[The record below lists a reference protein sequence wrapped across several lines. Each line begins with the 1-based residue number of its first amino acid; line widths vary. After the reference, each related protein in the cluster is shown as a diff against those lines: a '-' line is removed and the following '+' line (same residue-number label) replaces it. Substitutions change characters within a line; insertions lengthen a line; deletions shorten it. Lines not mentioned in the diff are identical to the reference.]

1 MNGGENGGWWAVWE
15 WGVFRDADGKASRNE
30 RECFPEVMRG
40 LLKNALA
47 AGREVNAFLSSH
59 TNLES
64 DTTRVLMTTT
74 AFNVQNM
81 KEQECDAVIN
91 LKKIN
96 DIRFV
101 NKFQEAVSEKL
112 PQGGLYI
119 GLVETH
125 EQRKFRI
132 LKKFF
137 PGFSHL
143 YYFFDFIFKR
153 VFPKLPFFKKIY
165 FFVTN
170 GRNRVMS
177 KAEALGRL
185 VSCGFKIEEVK
196 VIGNLTYF
204 VGSKIKKPCY
214 DLNPSY
220 GPLFA
225 MNRIGKDSKI
235 IRVYKFRTMYPFAE
249 YLQEYLYE
257 QNSLAEGGKFAEDF
271 RITSWGSFLRKC
283 WLDELPMLINLL
295 KGEIK
300 IVGVRP
306 LSHHYFSLYSNELK
320 HKRSF
325 TKPGL
330 LPPFYADL
338 PKTLEEII
346 ESELRYLNA
355 YEKSPYLTD
364 IRYFFR
370 AFYTILILRARSN

>member
-1 MNGGENGGWWAVWE
+1 MKQALI
-15 WGVFRDADGKASRNE
+15 NE
-30 RECFPEVMRG
+30 LLPEV
-40 LLKNALA
+40 NS
-47 AGREVNAFLSSH
+47 FLTSY
-59 TNLES
+59 TNLDS
-64 DTTRVLMTTT
+64 NATRVIMTTT

-81 KEQECDAVIN
+81 KEEECNTIIN

-112 PQGGLYI
+112 PLGGLYI
-119 GLVETH
+119 SLVETH
-125 EQRKFRI
+125 EQRKFRL
-132 LKKFF
+132 LKKFL

-153 VFPKLPFFKKIY
+153 VFPKLPFFKKVY

-196 VIGNLTYF
+196 EIDNLTYF
-204 VGSKIKKPCY
+204 VASKEKSPFY
-214 DLNPSY
+214 DLSPSY

-225 MNRIGKDSKI
+225 MNRIGKDGKI

-249 YLQEYLYE
+249 YLQEYIYE
-257 QNSLAEGGKFAEDF
+257 QNKLAEGGKFADDF
-271 RITSWGSFLRKC
+271 RITAWGKLLREC
-283 WLDELPMLINLL
+283 WLDELPMLINLF
-295 KGEIK
+295 KGEVK

-306 LSHHYFSLYSNELK
+306 LSRHYFSLYSHELQR
-320 HKRSF
+320 KRSF
-325 TKPGL
+325 VKPGL
-330 LPPFYADL
+330 LPPFYVDL

-346 ESELRYLNA
+346 DSELRYLNA
-355 YEKSPYLTD
+355 YEKSPILTD
-364 IRYFFR
+364 ISYFLR
-370 AFYTILILRARSN
+370 AFYTIVFRRARSN